1 MIYAIQVDYT
11 VDSEGEWEEPCKDG
25 EELRSDAEDL
35 SDSETMDSDS
45 DTDSF
50 IVPHGHLSDDE
61 LDEDEQQQVDTISNC
76 CLVCFTIRHCIQR
89 SRHRRNRLVK
99 LPSHMF
105 GIRKLH
111 DEINNE
117 N

>member
-1 MIYAIQVDYT
+1 MRTSASCLFQIDYN

-35 SDSETMDSDS
+35 SDSEAMDSDS

-61 LDEDEQQQVDTISNC
+61 MNEDEQQQVRRKRDRWFE
-76 CLVCFTIRHCIQR
+76 LHFLRA
-89 SRHRRNRLVK
+89 SRRRRNKRAK
-99 LPSHMF
+99 QPSRTC
-105 GIRKLH
+105 GTRKSL
-111 DEINNE
+111 DAINSGN
-117 N
+117 